1 MKHVTALVLTHS
13 SMTNILSFVVP
24 RSISLT
30 IPALPSFSAV
40 NSEKRGTIRPPVAIA
55 INSISGPPT
64 HRTFVLYLERCFLM
78 ASNGIFDLPLE
89 DYSVIINDLLHHRI
103 PIDRLQDLLL
113 CLSPV

>member
-1 MKHVTALVLTHS
+1 MASSTTILFEPRMKHVTALVLTHS

-30 IPALPSFSAV
+30 IPALPSFSEV

-64 HRTFVLYLERCFLM
+64 HRTFIIFLL
-78 ASNGIFDLPLE
+78 S
-89 DYSVIINDLLHHRI
+89 RI
-103 PIDRLQDLLL
+103 DV
-113 CLSPV
+113 S